1 MTVTAVTTDSFLRSL
16 VCADFIP
23 LKDPSAVDVLL
34 LALSSKTENPFQ
46 EENTCLQPLLW
57 GPGAG
62 LPQRLLGDEATPP
75 LPSVPTMALKV
86 SLLPLPYT
94 GAS

>member
-1 MTVTAVTTDSFLRSL
+1 MTITAVTTDSFLRSL
-16 VCADFIP
+16 IYTDFIP
-23 LKDPSAVDVLL
+23 LNDPSGVDVLL
-34 LALSSKTENPFQ
+34 LALSSETENLFQ
-46 EENTCLQPLLW
+46 EENTCLQHVLW

-75 LPSVPTMALKV
+75 LPSVPTRALKV